1 MTKPN
6 LEPILNLLPALL
18 TIAILIALWQVAV
31 TSLAVPEYLVPSP
44 ARIIAS
50 LVDTRI
56 DWLSNASIT
65 LYETVGGFA
74 ISATAGIF
82 LAIAL
87 TWSSWLKKTLYPLI
101 IGLQIVPKV
110 ALAPILLVVLGF
122 GYLPRILVAFLVSFF
137 PVVVDTTS
145 GLEALDQDLVYV
157 LKSLG
162 SSKFQILRLASVP
175 FAMPYIFNGLKVSV
189 TLALV
194 GAVVAEFIQANDGL
208 GYLIVSA
215 QLQLSTA
222 TAFAALALL
231 TVMGFALYGLLL
243 LIESLVIPWYRRSKK
258 VERIASLSSVVEEMT
273 PLPSLKTDFIEAP
286 GSLENP

>member
-145 GLEALDQDLVYV
+145 GLEALDQDLVYI

-231 TVMGFALYGLLL
+231 TVMGFAL
-243 LIESLVIPWYRRSKK
+243 
-258 VERIASLSSVVEEMT
+258 
-273 PLPSLKTDFIEAP
+273 KTDFIEAH